1 MQQRGLFLL
10 VVASVAAGCTPAPT
24 EDAEGESTDVDDGDG
39 STDADDDAIGDSTDA
54 DGDSSGTPDDADA
67 ESSSDS
73 GDALD
78 CDPLPPGT
86 PPAVIVED
94 ATLVPIDALSVAAT
108 LRFDVA
114 AQTATGTATLE
125 FALGPEGG
133 MPIFDLRQPI
143 TAVALD
149 GADLGANAAPFF
161 QPSDDIEARMR
172 AVTETL
178 APCSEHT
185 LVVEYAV
192 ALPDASNSEAP
203 MWDPAGVIWNSRH
216 SDLWPGRY
224 AEQWWPM
231 NLPHDEVAMTID
243 VEVVNAPGPH
253 VVAANGDVTSVGDA
267 HWQVAFP
274 PDYTS
279 LSPLLVVAPAALAE
293 VTSSA
298 VDLPEGVQ
306 ITIDVVRLTSYVES
320 SADLIAEASAALV
333 AADLELGDYPHGD
346 RFLVWASGLEGGM
359 EYEGAT
365 GATLGSMRHEVFHS
379 WIGRSLR
386 PLAHRDGWLD
396 EAWTTFAIDRAYA
409 AEPLPADAPVEML
422 APADPWTRRTTSP
435 GAYVTGPRVFATV
448 AAEIGVDALRGLLR
462 DFYAQHAEE
471 LVTTEEVEHFLV
483 CATEG
488 EVVHASFSRFVHGL
502 AVPAGPVD
510 RSECP

>member
-1 MQQRGLFLL
+1 MQLRGSL
-10 VVASVAAGCTPAPT
+10 VLVAASLTAACTSNPSGPPI
-24 EDAEGESTDVDDGDG
+24 GESADDDDDDG
-39 STDADDDAIGDSTDA
+39 STDADDDGPGDSTAA
-54 DGDSSGTPDDADA
+54 D
-67 ESSSDS
+67 ESSSGAPDDDLDESSS
-73 GDALD
+73 GGEALD

-86 PPAVIVED
+86 PPPVIVED
-94 ATLVPIDALSVAAT
+94 NTLVPIDALAVAAT

-114 AQTATGTATLE
+114 AHTATGTATLE
-125 FALGPEGG
+125 FALGPDGG
-133 MPIFDLRQPI
+133 MPIFDLRQTI

-149 GADLGANAAPFF
+149 GVDLGADRAPFF

-172 AVTETL
+172 AVTEVL
-178 APCSEHT
+178 EPCSGHT

-192 ALPDASNSEAP
+192 ALPDATNSEAP

-243 VEVVNAPGPH
+243 VEVVNAPGAH
-253 VVAANGDVTSVGDA
+253 VVVANGDVTSVGDS
-267 HWQVAFP
+267 HWQVVFP

-279 LSPLLVVAPAALAE
+279 PSPLVVVAPMALAE
-293 VTSSA
+293 VTSA
-298 VDLPEGVQ
+298 PVDLPEGVQ
-306 ITIDVVRLTSYVES
+306 VTVEVVRLTTYAEQ
-320 SADLIAEASAALV
+320 SADLLAETSAALV

-346 RFLVWASGLEGGM
+346 RYLVWASGLEGGM

-365 GATLGSMRHEVFHS
+365 GAQLGSIRHEVFHS

-396 EAWTTFAIDRAYA
+396 EAWTTFAIDRAFA

-422 APADPWTRRTTSP
+422 APDDPWTRRTISP

-462 DFYAQHAEE
+462 DFYSQHADEP
-471 LVTTEEVEHFLV
+471 VTTEDVEHFLV

-488 EVVHASFSRFVHGL
+488 DVVHASFSRFVHGV
-502 AVPAGPVD
+502 ATPAGPVD